1 MCYTTQDKLCNQRTL
16 ERSYEK
22 KLDSYLASGLLEQVP
37 NLHDDTS
44 ALDSSQSDTP
54 KDNAGLPQR
63 KQTSPALPT
72 SSKSKDMCSSQGEN
86 ADSSGRECS
95 DFTYVKG
102 RAHSDEVSERITAKS
117 NQRATAKRKLDF
129 LSTPVELKVCT
140 SAATSSQ
147 RPLPKVEQMSP
158 IVDNISQS
166 DVCRDDPPNT
176 PSEFV
181 DTVLSPATGNHS
193 KDVRSSESEAPE
205 PCSLDIHEESVLDL
219 LDMSYCDDLVMD
231 LSIFPHGDGFI

>member
-102 RAHSDEVSERITAKS
+102 RAHSDEV
-117 NQRATAKRKLDF
+117 
-129 LSTPVELKVCT
+129 LK
-140 SAATSSQ
+140 
-147 RPLPKVEQMSP
+147 
-158 IVDNISQS
+158 
-166 DVCRDDPPNT
+166 
-176 PSEFV
+176 
-181 DTVLSPATGNHS
+181 G
-193 KDVRSSESEAPE
+193 
-205 PCSLDIHEESVLDL
+205 
-219 LDMSYCDDLVMD
+219 
-231 LSIFPHGDGFI
+231 